1 MPSYYRI
8 KGCPGLESLIV
19 EGYETD
25 ISVEHPNDNR
35 VYDLVCAEAIIN
47 PGVAVG
53 DSTLK
58 WPQPPLTVFFIKK
71 NLEEIDYSPR
81 EFSTE
86 NPFGALE
93 YEGHWSRGTIHV
105 DYASYENGMSVNV
118 KDTSV
123 NPVKTVFTENF
134 YGDYQTDAQ
143 EAIEQALRHET
154 DVDDLV
160 FELTHLA
167 EMQNPQR
174 MNK

>member
-8 KGCPGLESLIV
+8 KGIPGFEGLIV
-19 EGYETD
+19 SSNGSR
-25 ISVEHPNDNR
+25 IAINNDE
-35 VYDLVCAEAIIN
+35 VDVLDVSEIIN
-47 PGVAVG
+47 PNIAIGDGV
-53 DSTLK
+53 LK
-58 WPQPPLTVFFIKK
+58 WPQQRGSIFI
-71 NLEEIDYSPR
+71 NADLLEKIDYSPR
-81 EFSTE
+81 EFTTG

-93 YEGHWSRGTIHV
+93 YEGHWSRGTVHV

-123 NPVKTVFTENF
+123 QPAKTVFTENF
-134 YGDYQTDAQ
+134 YGDYQVDAE

-154 DVDDLV
+154 DIDDLV